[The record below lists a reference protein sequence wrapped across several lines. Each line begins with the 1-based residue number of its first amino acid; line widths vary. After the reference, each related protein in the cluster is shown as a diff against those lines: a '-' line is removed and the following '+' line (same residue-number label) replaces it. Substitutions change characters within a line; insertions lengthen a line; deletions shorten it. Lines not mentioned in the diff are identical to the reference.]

1 MLVRFTSSLL
11 LFSSLLG
18 CAPRPYQRTIDVPLP
33 ATTTNATLGTGDV
46 FEVRVFQEPDL
57 SGAYRIDPAGSIDFP
72 LVGRVAVAGHLPGE
86 IEDILTKQLTRYVH
100 KPQVSIFV
108 KELNSKR
115 VIVYGQVR
123 NPGMFPFSDPMTIS
137 QAISLAGG
145 FTAMAQRE
153 RVRIRHREQDHQRIT
168 EVNLRAISDGAD
180 RNQYL
185 SPGDEVYVPER
196 LF

>member
-1 MLVRFTSSLL
+1 M
-11 LFSSLLG
+11 
-18 CAPRPYQRTIDVPLP
+18 TIDVPLP
-33 ATTTNATLGTGDV
+33 SNTANATLAAGDV
-46 FEVRVFQEPDL
+46 FEVRVFEETDL
-57 SGAYRIDPAGSIDFP
+57 SGAYRIDPTGSIDFP
-72 LVGRVAVAGHLPGE
+72 LVGRVEVSGHLPSE
-86 IEDILTKQLTRYVH
+86 IEDILTKKLARYVR
-100 KPQVSIFV
+100 KPQLSIFV
-108 KELNSKR
+108 RELNSKR

-123 NPGMFPFSDPMTIS
+123 NPGMFAFSDPMTIS

-153 RVRIRHREQDHQRIT
+153 HVRVRHREQDHQRIT
-168 EVNLRAISDGAD
+168 EVNLRGISDGVD